1 MNTKKK
7 PTAARQAVGEKSK
20 QGGYTPDAS
29 SAARDRRR
37 RKSVTLRRSIK
48 QAEYAVLMT
57 APLLLFCSLQSY
69 LRRITIQRRCGYQ
82 V

>member
-29 SAARDRRR
+29 SAALNRRR
-37 RKSVTLRRSIK
+37 RKIVTLRCSIK
-48 QAEYAVLMT
+48 QTEYAVLMT
-57 APLLLFCSLQSY
+57 APLLLFHSLQPY
-69 LRRITIQRRCGYQ
+69 LWRITIQKRYDHQ
-82 V
+82 A